1 MVLLSQRKGELMSTT
16 TYSETIT
23 ENIFR
28 GFYGSSTFIEKSA
41 IPKMYG
47 FKSKKGTEYKGY
59 PDFFRDETDYSIIVE
74 TKAIMHSEAEDD
86 LHFYML
92 NNKINKDLIGIA
104 VSGQIESQIKVT
116 YYYKPKISNIIEQ
129 FKVKDTLLSLKSLEV
144 KFNKHKYGETI
155 SDEEL
160 ISTLRNL
167 NNRFH
172 DGNKIRDTDRSLFF
186 SGLMISLTNDNF
198 RSTYKSIAQPS
209 KDSLATAKATI
220 SESHNLNNAIVNS
233 ISEQLASKINSLSKE
248 YNWKDKFSFIKN
260 IDFSLS
266 EYKEIIET
274 IETKIYQPYKNDE
287 KQDILGKAY
296 KIFLSRAGKIDNK
309 NIILTPDHIKELMI
323 KLARLTVEDVVLDTC
338 TGSGGFL
345 MEAMEKMI
353 NLAKEDDVKIENIK
367 DNQLV
372 GFEIDSVLFAL
383 ACSNM
388 FLHGDGRTN
397 LLYRSSLLNDQS
409 GSVINSTDEDLL
421 GYIRE
426 KKPTKCIINPPYEK
440 NNPIKFSQQ
449 AIDYLEPNGKL
460 IIIMPTPTLTKNSK
474 NGGLTLSLLKKA
486 KLDFVIRMPKELFN
500 EQKRTVNTSIFGF
513 TKTPHDPDDE
523 VLFYN
528 MSDDGLISIQHKGRV
543 DYYNRWND
551 IENMVLEAIN
561 NSKEIEGFC
570 EKKKIFK
577 EGDLIPSGV
586 QNQKKSKYPLVKIK
600 DLFDYEKGSLQSSK
614 ADEEGKYD
622 FITASKDWSKHG
634 EYTHDCEA
642 IIYAVQ
648 SSGSLGRSHYV
659 KGKFITSNLCL
670 LLTKKKDSA
679 YELNMEFYNIYFK
692 AIREQ
697 LVADLAEGSSKM
709 IIDPTVFEEYYIEY
723 IPIDVQNN
731 YVSEHLP
738 SYLKIKKQYEEAEKK
753 MEDGI
758 KNIL

>member
-1 MVLLSQRKGELMSTT
+1 MSTAT
-16 TYSETIT
+16 VSETKT

-28 GFYGSSTFIEKSA
+28 DFYGAITFIEKSA
-41 IPKMYG
+41 IPNTCG
-47 FKSKKGTEYKGY
+47 FRSKKGTIYKGY
-59 PDFFRDETDYSIIVE
+59 PDFFRDETDYAIIVE
-74 TKAIMHSEAEDD
+74 AKAAKHSDAEAEVR
-86 LHFYML
+86 FYME

-104 VSGQIESQIKVT
+104 VSGQDESQIKVT
-116 YYYKPKISNIIEQ
+116 YFYKLKESLDIEP
-129 FKVKDTLLSLKSLEV
+129 FKVKDTLLPLKSLEK
-144 KFNKHKYGETI
+144 KFYKHKYGETI

-160 ISTLRNL
+160 IRTLKGL

-186 SGLMISLTNDNF
+186 SGLMIALTDDNF
-198 RSTYKSIAQPS
+198 RSTYKSIAAPS
-209 KDSLATAKATI
+209 KKSLATTKATVL
-220 SESHNLNNAIVNS
+220 EAHNLNNAIVDA
-233 ISEQLASKINSLSKE
+233 ISAQLESKINNLSKE

-260 IDFSLS
+260 IDFSLL

-274 IETKIYQPYKNDE
+274 IETKIYQPYQNDE
-287 KQDILGKAY
+287 KQDILGRAY

-323 KLARLTVEDVVLDTC
+323 KLARLNVDDVVLDTC

-353 NLAKEDDVKIENIK
+353 NLAKENDFKIENIK
-367 DNQLV
+367 EHQLI

-397 LLYRSSLLNDQS
+397 LLYRSSLLNDNS
-409 GSVINSTDEDLL
+409 GSVINSTDNDLL
-421 GYIRE
+421 EYIRE
-426 KKPTKCIINPPYEK
+426 MKPTKCIINPPYET
-440 NNPIKFSQQ
+440 NNPIRFTKQ

-460 IIIMPTPTLTKNSK
+460 IIIMPTPTLTKNAN
-474 NGGLTLSLLKKA
+474 NGGLTEELLKTA

-500 EQKRTVNTSIFGF
+500 EQKRTVNASIFGF
-513 TKTPHDPDDE
+513 TKTPHHEDDE

-528 MSDDGLISIQHKGRV
+528 MSDDGLVSVQHKGRV
-543 DYYNRWND
+543 DVHNRWND

-577 EGDLIPSGV
+577 DGVLIPSGV
-586 QNQKKSKYPLVKIK
+586 QNQKISKFELVKIRK
-600 DLFDYEKGSLQSSK
+600 LFDYEKGSLQSSK
-614 ADEEGKYD
+614 ADEGGEYD
-622 FITASKDWSKHG
+622 FVTASAIWSKHS
-634 EYTHDCEA
+634 EYTHECEA

-648 SSGSLGRSHYV
+648 AGGSLGRSHYAN
-659 KGKFITSNLCL
+659 GKFIASNLCL
-670 LLTKKKDSA
+670 ILTKKKKPK
-679 YELNMEFYNIYFK
+679 YEINMEFYNIYFK

-697 LVADLAEGSSKM
+697 LVADLADGTSKLT
-709 IIDPTVFEEYYIEY
+709 INPTMLGEYFIEY
-723 IPIDVQNN
+723 VPIDIQNK
-731 YVSEHLP
+731 YVEEHLP
-738 SYLKIKKQYEEAEKK
+738 KYQKIMKQLEEAERL
-753 MEDGI
+753 MEEGI